1 MNPCTMTSTTSTLT
15 APLLIQQL
23 LRRLVV
29 PLRTRADEPGLPPAQ
44 RIQAV
49 LLEDALGAALVLYPR
64 NQLLDLKR
72 LASFSGRTLGPVRA
86 ERLRRMLDRHGL
98 GCLPALPAITSSP
111 CYYDERLLEQPVL
124 LIESGTPGLLLE
136 IGREHFQML
145 LAKARPGRFGEPLG
159 NIQPNLNRPGDDSSE
174 IDHAVKTF
182 TARRI
187 QQRLDETVEI
197 PPLTRTAQRIIKL
210 RANPNA
216 TIDDVTAV
224 VETDPALA
232 AQVMRW
238 ASSPLYA
245 APGKIRSVEE
255 AIIRVL
261 GFDLVINLALGLALG
276 RHLSQLSDPNQQNTP
291 YWQQAIYTAALIE
304 GLTRM
309 IPPAQRPETGLA
321 YLGGLLH
328 NFGYLLLA
336 HIFPP
341 HFDLICQHLETN
353 PHLWH
358 GHIEQYLLGITREQI
373 GSWMMRN
380 WEMQEEIYTA
390 LRFQNDP
397 DYAGPHS
404 AYPNL
409 VYLAVN
415 LLRGVGIGDGMRQ
428 PVPESLYQRLGLT
441 AEQAEEAL
449 QKVLR
454 AEAALRDMASQFQGS
469 RATGPH
475 DPELE

>member
-1 MNPCTMTSTTSTLT
+1 MNECTTVPADQPST

-23 LRRLVV
+23 LRRLAV
-29 PLRTRADEPGLPPAQ
+29 PLRTRPDEPGIPPAQ
-44 RIQAV
+44 RIQGV
-49 LLEDALGAALVLYPR
+49 LLEDTLGAVLVLYPR

-72 LASFSGRTLGPVRA
+72 LAAFSERQLGPVRP
-86 ERLRRMLDRHGL
+86 ERLKRMLSRHDL
-98 GCLPALPAITSSP
+98 ACLPALPAITSSP
-111 CYYDERLLEQPVL
+111 CLYDERLLEQPML
-124 LIESGTPGLLLE
+124 LIESGAPGLLLE

-159 NIQPNLNRPGDDSSE
+159 NIRPNLDRPGDDSSE
-174 IDHAVKTF
+174 IDQAVKTF

-187 QQRLDETVEI
+187 QQRLGETMEI

-216 TIDDVTAV
+216 TIEDITSV

-245 APGKIRSVEE
+245 APGKVRSVEE

-309 IPPAQRPETGLA
+309 IPVGQRPETGLA

-341 HFDLICQHLETN
+341 HFNLICQHLETN
-353 PHLWH
+353 PHLAH
-358 GHIEQYLLGITREQI
+358 GHIEQHLLGITREQI

-380 WEMQEEIYTA
+380 WEMQEEISTA

-397 DYAGPHS
+397 EYAGPHC
-404 AYPNL
+404 AYANL

-415 LLRGVGIGDGMRQ
+415 LLRGQKIGDGLQQ
-428 PVPESLYQRLGLT
+428 PVPEALYQRLGIS
-441 AEQAEEAL
+441 AEQAEDAL

-454 AEAALRDMASQFQGS
+454 AEAALREMASQFQNS
-469 RATGPH
+469 RSEEPQ
-475 DPELE
+475 E